1 MIMDGGSVLWIQ
13 AAESYNQIFQCPL
26 HANSCRF
33 VAICKSGI
41 RHAGA
46 GWGA

>member
-13 AAESYNQIFQCPL
+13 VAESYNQIFQCPL
-26 HANSCRF
+26 HANSFRF
-33 VAICKSGI
+33 GVNCKSGI

-46 GWGA
+46 GWGT

>member
-13 AAESYNQIFQCPL
+13 VAESYNQILQCPL
-26 HANSCRF
+26 HANSFRF
-33 VAICKSGI
+33 GVNCKSGI